1 MQRIITTVESAA
13 ADRVITGFGY
23 TYDDLSRIVEEKL
36 LANAAVSYKALAN
49 ASKICYTY
57 RIHRMLV
64 LAKGVIYATKRG
76 A

>member
-36 LANAAVSYKALAN
+36 LANA
-49 ASKICYTY
+49 SKICYTY

>member
-13 ADRVITGFGY
+13 ADRVITGFEY

-36 LANAAVSYKALAN
+36 LAN

-64 LAKGVIYATKRG
+64 LAKGVIYETKRG